1 MRAALVFATVS
12 LWMAA
17 ACSDSMSSGSGGGG
31 HTTNITVSDN
41 VFQPSQD
48 TISAG
53 QTVTWTWGGAN
64 GHNVTFETLSDT
76 SATMSSGT
84 HQVTFSAPGTYRYRC
99 TVHSTAFGSGMHGT
113 IVVQ

>member
-1 MRAALVFATVS
+1 MRVLVLLPAALLSV
-12 LWMAA
+12 A
-17 ACSDSMSSGSGGGG
+17 ACSDATSGGGGG
-31 HTTNITVSDN
+31 HTTSVTVSDN
-41 VFQPSQD
+41 AFQPVED

-53 QTVTWTWGGAN
+53 QMVTWTWRGAN
-64 GHNVTFETLSDT
+64 GHNVTFETLPDT

-84 HQVTFSAPGTYRYRC
+84 HQLSFATPGTYRYRC